1 MTGMNSKVTPS
12 HDLIH
17 DFNTSQVESPE
28 LRSMLGKAALK
39 LLLSINSS
47 SSVMGV
53 Y

>member
-28 LRSMLGKAALK
+28 NLDPC
-39 LLLSINSS
+39 
-47 SSVMGV
+47 
-53 Y
+53 